1 MSRPLRVFPRLALAV
16 ALFAALP
23 AAGLPATALPGEPGD
38 RIDGSPVI
46 EKLDVATLPA
56 GKTRLWLRVDDN
68 DVGQGYYVPIMVVK
82 GARPGPRFLLTAGI
96 HGDEL
101 NGIGVIHQLVEGLD
115 PAAMKGTLIAVPG
128 LNAPGLRNST
138 RAFTGGHN
146 GTGDNLNRLIPRDP
160 HAHGDEGNAA
170 KRYAGRLWSR
180 IFIGNTDFA
189 VDLHTQSRGGTYPAY
204 VFVATPTAKRIAMML
219 RPDSIYVN
227 AGYDGAVEDMLN
239 ANAIPAVTYELG
251 GAEVFDNAMIA
262 RGLRGVRNVMI
273 DRGMLSGKP
282 DLRDAEPFLGN
293 VVTNV
298 ESPRGGWAQVR
309 VTLNQYVN
317 RGDVLAIVTDP
328 FGRTIATLTA
338 PLDARVAGM
347 GTDPR
352 TQPGDMVVRL
362 LSWDDSLPC
371 KRDGCPSTVTPI
383 KAR

>member
-1 MSRPLRVFPRLALAV
+1 MSRPFRFPAWFALAI

-23 AAGLPATALPGEPGD
+23 SATLSAALPDDPGN

-46 EKLDVATLPA
+46 EKLDVAALPP

-68 DVGQGYYVPIMVVK
+68 DIGQGYYVPIVVVK
-82 GARPGPRFLLTAGI
+82 GTQPGPRFLLTAGI

-115 PAAMKGTLIAVPG
+115 PAVMKGTLIAVPG

-138 RAFTGGHN
+138 RAFTGSHH
-146 GTGDNLNRLIPRDP
+146 GTGENLNRLIPQDP
-160 HAHGDEGNAA
+160 YAHGDEGNAA
-170 KRYAGRLWSR
+170 QRYARRLWSQL
-180 IFIGNTDFA
+180 FIGNTDFA
-189 VDLHTQSRGGTYPAY
+189 IDLHTQSRGGAYPAY
-204 VFVATPTAKRIAMML
+204 VFVATPAAKRIAMML
-219 RPDSIYVN
+219 RPDSAYVN
-227 AGYDGAVEDMLN
+227 AGINGAVEDMLN

-251 GAEVFDNAMIA
+251 GAEVFDSAMIA

-273 DRGMLSGKP
+273 DRGMLPGKP
-282 DLRDAEPFLGN
+282 DLRDPEPFLGN

-298 ESPRGGWAQVR
+298 DSPRGGWAQVR
-309 VTLNQYVN
+309 VQLNQYVKK
-317 RGDVLAIVTDP
+317 GDVLAIVTDP

-383 KAR
+383 ETH

>member
-1 MSRPLRVFPRLALAV
+1 MSRSYRVFTRPALAV
-16 ALFAALP
+16 ALL
-23 AAGLPATALPGEPGD
+23 AGLPAAAQGAPGD
-38 RIDGSPVI
+38 RMDGAPVI
-46 EKLDVATLPA
+46 EKLDVATLAA

-68 DVGQGYYVPIMVVK
+68 DVGQGYFVPIVVVK
-82 GARPGPRFLLTAGI
+82 GGQPGPRFLLTAGI

-101 NGIGVIHQLVEGLD
+101 NGIGVIHQLVEALD
-115 PAAMKGTLIAVPG
+115 PATLKGTLIAMPG

-160 HAHGDEGNAA
+160 LARGNEGNAA
-170 KRYAGRLWSR
+170 QRYARRLWSR
-180 IFIGNTDFA
+180 AFMGNTDFA
-189 VDLHTQSRGGTYPAY
+189 IDLHTQSRGGTYPAY
-204 VFVATPTAKRIAMML
+204 VFVATPAAKRIAMML
-219 RPDSIYVN
+219 RPDSVYVN

-239 ANAIPAVTYELG
+239 ANGIPAVTYELG

-262 RGLRGVRNVMI
+262 RGVRGVRNVMI
-273 DRGMLSGKP
+273 DRGMLPGKP
-282 DLRDAEPFLGN
+282 NFRDPEPFLGN

-309 VTLNQYVN
+309 VKLNQYVKK
-317 RGDVLAIVTDP
+317 GDVLAIVTDP
-328 FGRTIATLTA
+328 FGRAIATLTA

-352 TQPGDMVVRL
+352 TEPGDMVVRL

-371 KRDGCPSTVTPI
+371 KREGCPSSATPV

>member
-1 MSRPLRVFPRLALAV
+1 MSRLFPVLARPLLAV

-23 AAGLPATALPGEPGD
+23 TAAMAGEPGD

-46 EKLDVATLPA
+46 EKLDVATMPP

-68 DVGQGYYVPIMVVK
+68 EIGQGYYVPIIVVK
-82 GARPGPRFLLTAGI
+82 GAQPGPRFLLTAGI

-115 PAAMKGTLIAVPG
+115 PATMKGTLIAMPG

-146 GTGDNLNRLIPRDP
+146 GSGDNLNRLIPRDP
-160 HAHGDEGNAA
+160 HVQGDEGNAA
-170 KRYAGRLWSR
+170 QRYARRLWSR
-180 IFIGNTDFA
+180 VFTGNTDFA
-189 VDLHTQSRGGTYPAY
+189 IDLHTQSRGGAYPAY
-204 VFVATPTAKRIAMML
+204 AFVATPAAKRIVMTL
-219 RPDSIYVN
+219 RPDSVYVN
-227 AGYDGAVEDMLN
+227 AGIDGAVEDMLN

-273 DRGMLSGKP
+273 DRGMLPGKP
-282 DLRDAEPFLGN
+282 DLRDPEPFLGN

-298 ESPRGGWAQVR
+298 DSPRGGWAQLR
-309 VTLNQYVN
+309 VNLNQYVKK
-317 RGDVLAIVTDP
+317 GDVLAVVTDP

-338 PLDARVAGM
+338 PLDARVAGL

-371 KRDGCPSTVTPI
+371 KRDGCPSTVTPV

>member
-1 MSRPLRVFPRLALAV
+1 MFGSFRMFIRPMLAV
-16 ALFAALP
+16 ALSAALP
-23 AAGLPATALPGEPGD
+23 AAALSSEPGD

-46 EKLDVATLPA
+46 EKLDVAALPS
-56 GKTRLWLRVDDN
+56 GKTRLWLRVEDN
-68 DVGQGYYVPIMVVK
+68 EVGQGYYVPIVVVK
-82 GARPGPRFLLTAGI
+82 GAQPGPRFLLTAGI

-115 PAAMKGTLIAVPG
+115 PAALKGTLIAVPG

-146 GTGDNLNRLIPRDP
+146 GSGDNLNRLIPRDP
-160 HAHGDEGNAA
+160 HAQGGEGNAA

-204 VFVATPTAKRIAMML
+204 VFVATSIAKRIAMML
-219 RPDSIYVN
+219 RPDSVYVN

-251 GAEVFDNAMIA
+251 GAEMFDDAMIA

-273 DRGMLSGKP
+273 DRGMLPGKP
-282 DLRDAEPFLGN
+282 DLRDPEPFLGN

-298 ESPRGGWAQVR
+298 ESPRGGWAHVR
-309 VTLNQYVN
+309 VKLNQYVKK
-317 RGDVLAIVTDP
+317 GDVLAIVTDP
-328 FGRTIATLTA
+328 FGRTIATVTA
-338 PLDARVAGM
+338 PLDARVAGI

-371 KRDGCPSTVTPI
+371 KREGCPPTVTPVTA
-383 KAR
+383 K

>member
-1 MSRPLRVFPRLALAV
+1 MTHPFRALAWPALAA
-16 ALFAALP
+16 ALFAVLP
-23 AAGLPATALPGEPGD
+23 AAAMPSAPGD
-38 RIDGSPVI
+38 RIDGAPVI
-46 EKLDVATLPA
+46 EKLDVASLPA

-68 DVGQGYYVPIMVVK
+68 DVGQGYYVPIVVVK
-82 GARPGPRFLLTAGI
+82 GAQPGPRFLLTAGI

-115 PAAMKGTLIAVPG
+115 PMAMKGTLIAVPG

-138 RAFTGGHN
+138 RAFTGGHH
-146 GTGDNLNRLIPRDP
+146 GAGENLNRLIPRDP
-160 HAHGDEGNAA
+160 NAHGDEGNAA
-170 KRYAGRLWSR
+170 QRYAGRLWSR

-189 VDLHTQSRGGTYPAY
+189 IDLHTQSRGGTYPAY
-204 VFVATPTAKRIAMML
+204 VFVATPAAKRIAMML

-227 AGYDGAVEDMLN
+227 AGIDGAVEDMLN

-273 DRGMLSGKP
+273 DRGMLPGKP
-282 DLRDAEPFLGN
+282 DLRDPEPFLGN

-298 ESPRGGWAQVR
+298 DSPRGGWAQLR
-309 VTLNQYVN
+309 VKLNQYV
-317 RGDVLAIVTDP
+317 RKGDVLAIVTDP
-328 FGRTIATLTA
+328 FGRTTATLTA
-338 PLDARVAGM
+338 PLDARVAGL

-383 KAR
+383 KGR

>member
-1 MSRPLRVFPRLALAV
+1 MFRHLLALPL
-16 ALFAALP
+16 LFATLPAAALP
-23 AAGLPATALPGEPGD
+23 GAPGD
-38 RIDGSPVI
+38 RIDGSAVI

-56 GKTRLWLRVDDN
+56 GKTRLWLGVDDN
-68 DVGQGYYVPIMVVK
+68 DVGQGYYVPIVVVK
-82 GARPGPRFLLTAGI
+82 GAQTGPRFLLTAGI

-101 NGIGVIHQLVEGLD
+101 NGIGVIHQLVESLD
-115 PAAMKGTLIAVPG
+115 PATMKGTLIAVPG

-146 GTGDNLNRLIPRDP
+146 GSGDNLNRLIPRDP
-160 HAHGDEGNAA
+160 HAHGDEGSAA
-170 KRYAGRLWSR
+170 QRYAGRLWSR

-189 VDLHTQSRGGTYPAY
+189 IDLHTQSRGGTYPAY
-204 VFVATPTAKRIAMML
+204 VFVATPAAKPIMMLL
-219 RPDSIYVN
+219 RPDSAYMN

-239 ANAIPAVTYELG
+239 ANGIPAVTYELG
-251 GAEVFDNAMIA
+251 GAEVFDRAMID

-273 DRGMLSGKP
+273 DRGMLPGKP
-282 DLRDAEPFLGN
+282 DLRDPEPFLGN

-309 VTLNQYVN
+309 VALNQYVKK
-317 RGDVLAIVTDP
+317 GDVLAIVTDP

>member
-1 MSRPLRVFPRLALAV
+1 MSRSFRVLTKSTLAV

-23 AAGLPATALPGEPGD
+23 AIGLPDDTGD
-38 RIDGSPVI
+38 RMDGSPVI
-46 EKLDVATLPA
+46 EKLDVATLPV

-68 DVGQGYYVPIMVVK
+68 EIGQGYYVPIVVVK
-82 GARPGPRFLLTAGI
+82 GTRPGPRFLLTAGI

-101 NGIGVIHQLVEGLD
+101 NGIGVIHQLVEGLE
-115 PAAMKGTLIAVPG
+115 PATLKGTLIAVPG
-128 LNAPGLRNST
+128 LNAAGLRNST
-138 RAFTGGHN
+138 RAFTGGHS
-146 GTGDNLNRLIPRDP
+146 GAGENLNRLIPRDP
-160 HAHGDEGNAA
+160 HARSEEGNAA

-180 IFIGNTDFA
+180 LFIGNTDFA
-189 VDLHTQSRGGTYPAY
+189 IDLHTQSRGGTYPAY

-219 RPDSIYVN
+219 RPDSVYVN

-239 ANAIPAVTYELG
+239 ANGIPAVTYEMG

-273 DRGMLSGKP
+273 DRGMLPGKL
-282 DLRDAEPFLGN
+282 DLRDTEPFLGN

-309 VTLNQYVN
+309 VQLNQYVKK
-317 RGDVLAIVTDP
+317 GDVLAIVTDP
-328 FGRTIATLTA
+328 FGRAIATLVA
-338 PLDARVAGM
+338 PLDARVAGL

-371 KRDGCPSTVTPI
+371 KRDGCPPTVTPI

>member
-1 MSRPLRVFPRLALAV
+1 MFRSFHMFARPMLAV
-16 ALFAALP
+16 ALSTALP
-23 AAGLPATALPGEPGD
+23 AAVLSSEPGD
-38 RIDGSPVI
+38 RIDGSSVI
-46 EKLDVATLPA
+46 EKLDIAALPS

-68 DVGQGYYVPIMVVK
+68 EVGQGYYVPIVVVK
-82 GARPGPRFLLTAGI
+82 GAQPGPHFLLTAGI

-115 PAAMKGTLIAVPG
+115 PAALKGTLIAVPG

-138 RAFTGGHN
+138 RVFTGGHN
-146 GTGDNLNRLIPRDP
+146 GSGDNLNRLIPRDP

-170 KRYAGRLWSR
+170 KRYARRLWSR

-189 VDLHTQSRGGTYPAY
+189 VDLHTQSRGGTYTAY
-204 VFVATPTAKRIAMML
+204 VFVATPAAKRIAMML
-219 RPDSIYVN
+219 RPDSMYVN

-239 ANAIPAVTYELG
+239 ANAFPAVTYELG
-251 GAEVFDNAMIA
+251 GAEVFDRAMIA

-273 DRGMLSGKP
+273 DRGMLPGKP
-282 DLRDAEPFLGN
+282 DLRDPEPFLGN

-298 ESPRGGWAQVR
+298 DSPRGGWAQVR
-309 VTLNQYVN
+309 VTLNQYVKK
-317 RGDVLAIVTDP
+317 GDVLAIVTDP

-338 PLDARVAGM
+338 PLDARVAGI

-371 KRDGCPSTVTPI
+371 KREGCPPTVTPI
-383 KAR
+383 TAK

>member
-1 MSRPLRVFPRLALAV
+1 MSRLFPVLARPLLAV

-23 AAGLPATALPGEPGD
+23 TAVMAGEPGD

-46 EKLDVATLPA
+46 EKLDVATMPS

-68 DVGQGYYVPIMVVK
+68 EIGQGYYVPIIVVK
-82 GARPGPRFLLTAGI
+82 GAQPGPRFLLTAGI

-115 PAAMKGTLIAVPG
+115 PATMKGTLIAMPG

-146 GTGDNLNRLIPRDP
+146 GSGDNLNRLIPRDP
-160 HAHGDEGNAA
+160 HVQGDEGNAA
-170 KRYAGRLWSR
+170 QRYARRLWSR
-180 IFIGNTDFA
+180 VFTGNTDFA
-189 VDLHTQSRGGTYPAY
+189 IDLHTQSRGGAYPAY
-204 VFVATPTAKRIAMML
+204 VFVATPVAKRIAMML
-219 RPDSIYVN
+219 RPDSVYVN
-227 AGYDGAVEDMLN
+227 AGIDGAVEDMLN

-273 DRGMLSGKP
+273 DRGMLPGKP
-282 DLRDAEPFLGN
+282 DIRDPEPFLGN

-298 ESPRGGWAQVR
+298 DSPRGGWAQLR
-309 VTLNQYVN
+309 VKLNQYVKK
-317 RGDVLAIVTDP
+317 GDVLAVVTDP

-338 PLDARVAGM
+338 PLDARVAGL

>member
-1 MSRPLRVFPRLALAV
+1 MSRSFSVFVRPLLAV
-16 ALFAALP
+16 ALFATLP
-23 AAGLPATALPGEPGD
+23 TAARSSEPGD

-46 EKLDVATLPA
+46 EKLDVATMPP

-68 DVGQGYYVPIMVVK
+68 EIGQGYYVPIVVVK
-82 GARPGPRFLLTAGI
+82 GTQAGPRFLLTAGI

-115 PAAMKGTLIAVPG
+115 PAALKGTLIAMPG

-138 RAFTGGHN
+138 RSFTGGHN
-146 GTGDNLNRLIPRDP
+146 GSGENLNRLIPRDP
-160 HAHGDEGNAA
+160 HMQGDEGNAA
-170 KRYAGRLWSR
+170 QRYARRLWSR
-180 IFIGNTDFA
+180 VFTGNTDFA
-189 VDLHTQSRGGTYPAY
+189 IDLHTQSRGGTYPAY
-204 VFVATPTAKRIAMML
+204 AFVATPAAKRIVMML
-219 RPDSIYVN
+219 RPDSAYVN
-227 AGYDGAVEDMLN
+227 AGIDGAVEDMLN

-273 DRGMLSGKP
+273 DRGMLPGKP
-282 DLRDAEPFLGN
+282 DLRDPEPFLGN

-298 ESPRGGWAQVR
+298 DSPRGGWAQLR
-309 VTLNQYVN
+309 VKLNQYVKK
-317 RGDVLAIVTDP
+317 GDVLAVVTDP

-338 PLDARVAGM
+338 PLDARVAGL

-352 TQPGDMVVRL
+352 TQPGDMVIRL